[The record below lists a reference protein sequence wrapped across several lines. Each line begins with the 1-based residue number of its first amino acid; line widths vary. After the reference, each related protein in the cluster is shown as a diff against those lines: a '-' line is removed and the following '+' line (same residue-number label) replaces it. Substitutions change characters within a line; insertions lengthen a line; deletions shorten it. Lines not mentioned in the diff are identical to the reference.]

1 MRDFLNQRRLNPEEE
16 QKVNR
21 GVEIELETFGRLD
34 KNKLRKVS
42 NLPEELIDYLSG
54 GKREIPEYF
63 HFPIKRY
70 VPERRKREERAD
82 DYLKMLADIIRIY
95 RKTFVGIWKSTYLMN
110 GGGPLDGSQDVT
122 AFPGKLRALVPTIDA
137 AAWIETH
144 HQFTNTY
151 GQTLVEHKLTWLPPS
166 MDQELC
172 IVNIWDKTFETYISE
187 LDPSI
192 SLDSQGTAADMAPPT
207 SPPTASEV
215 AHPTR
220 EDQQVASDSQET
232 KVARQGITKGE
243 LDFANE
249 NDINFAELKKATT
262 ALLGDFLCKL
272 EAVKADS
279 FPAAAAAAG
288 GEGRAGLLF
297 EPGPSAEC
305 LPLQETATFLLDA
318 LGLAS
323 SRSGDESSLR
333 ASDEGR
339 KPPYLQHLPPR
350 ARYEQDQ
357 QLQQRSFEP
366 GLSGEQP
373 PGAGGQDLANYLPR
387 QMATFVPGDPIQP
400 HHVSPAAAAA
410 GVAASASSR
419 GSGDESSLL
428 ASDEGRKPPY
438 LQHLP
443 PRARYEQDQ
452 QLQQRSFEPGLSG
465 EQPPGAG
472 GQDLAN
478 YLPRQM
484 ATFVPGDPIQPHHVS
499 PAAAA
504 AGVAASASSRGS
516 GDESSLLASD
526 EDRKPPYL
534 PHLSPRARY
543 EQDQQLQQWNYG
555 RLTPPYLQTPPTEAT
570 FPRYVDAGFGSHAN
584 NSAGAHNGRR
594 HHYDYDYM
602 PAQSNRGYDVP
613 MYATAFRQP
622 HYRITEPHDEHT
634 QERIQRSYSDRAR
647 RAAVGYKRNHSGS
660 RTDVPHNEYSYHDRA
675 PSNDQR
681 HERNSDHF
689 PCSISLRTTHR

>member
-428 ASDEGRKPPY
+428 ASDE
-438 LQHLP
+438 
-443 PRARYEQDQ
+443 
-452 QLQQRSFEPGLSG
+452 
-465 EQPPGAG
+465 
-472 GQDLAN
+472 
-478 YLPRQM
+478 
-484 ATFVPGDPIQPHHVS
+484 
-499 PAAAA
+499 
-504 AGVAASASSRGS
+504 
-516 GDESSLLASD
+516 
-526 EDRKPPYL
+526 DRKPPYL